1 MNFIRKTKDL
11 CSLYNI
17 KPAHSC
23 GQNFLIKK
31 DIYNKIIAS
40 GDLTSADTI
49 LEVGSGFGFLTFELA
64 KKVNKVVA
72 VELDEKLAVVLEDRI
87 KKSGYNNIELINKD
101 ILSLKPEEDI
111 LDGDNKTY
119 KILANLPY
127 NITSIFLRKFLS
139 ETRKPESM
147 VLMIQ
152 KEVAERILSK
162 PPASVLSVMV
172 NFYSNPCIIS
182 FVSQDCF
189 WPQPQVDSAI
199 IKLIVKKETP
209 NIKEDY
215 FFQLVKA
222 GYHCR
227 RKMLKNNLSSVFN
240 ISCQDVLKKLNSAH
254 ISPNVRAQELSV
266 KDWINFFE
274 VFRENMI
281 Q

>member
-11 CSLYNI
+11 CSFYNI
-17 KPAHSC
+17 KLAPSY

-31 DIYNKIIAS
+31 DIYNKIIVN

-101 ILSLKPEEDI
+101 ILSLKSEEDI

-152 KEVAERILSK
+152 KEVAERVLSK

-199 IKLIVKKETP
+199 IKLIVKKEIP

-227 RKMLKNNLSSVFN
+227 RKMLKNNLSSAFN